1 MPIHRFSDP
10 AVKAVF
16 DAYPQELR
24 SALRELRALILDV
37 ADAMPSV
44 GKVDESLKW
53 GQPAYRPATPR
64 TGTTVRIG
72 PVTGR
77 SEDYALF
84 VPCQTT
90 LIADFRELYPSRFRY
105 QGERAIVF
113 TLGDAV
119 PAEALKH
126 CVALALT
133 YHVRAC

>member
-37 ADAMPSV
+37 AEAMPSV
-44 GKVDESLKW
+44 GKVDETLKW
-53 GQPAYRPATPR
+53 GQPAYRPAKPR

-72 PVTGR
+72 PVRG
-77 SEDYALF
+77 SDEDYALF

-90 LIADFRELYPSRFRY
+90 LIADFRELYKGRLRY
-105 QGERAIVF
+105 LGDRGVIF

-119 PAEALKH
+119 PVEALKH

-133 YHVRAC
+133 YHVRPQ